1 MRAALGPLAL
11 VAGALVG
18 CGGAPV
24 DPLTGDASSPCA
36 AADVEV
42 RPDGRG
48 VGGPYASRVVSFT
61 AGEGATFGQSSMPDI
76 VLGPP
81 QGAGD
86 LRGGTDVVSLGR
98 GGEIVLGFDREIV
111 DGPGDDLVVFE
122 NAFMVPGVE
131 ERFWEELG
139 EVSVSEDGVTWAIFP
154 CDPQGARPHTGCAGW
169 TPVYAAPSNGLCP
182 LDVRVAGGDAFDL
195 ATVRLPR
202 ARFVRIRDL
211 STQGL
216 MPPATGFDLDAV
228 GVIHGR

>member
-1 MRAALGPLAL
+1 MRASLAL
-11 VAGALVG
+11 AAGALVG

-24 DPLTGDASSPCA
+24 DPPAGDASSPCA
-36 AADVEV
+36 YADVEV
-42 RPDGRG
+42 RPDGRA

-139 EVSVSEDGVTWAIFP
+139 EVSVSEDGVTWVSFP
-154 CDPQGARPHTGCAGW
+154 CDPQGSRPHTGCAGW
-169 TPVYAAPSNGLCP
+169 NPVYASPSNGLCP

-195 ATVRLPR
+195 ATVHLSR